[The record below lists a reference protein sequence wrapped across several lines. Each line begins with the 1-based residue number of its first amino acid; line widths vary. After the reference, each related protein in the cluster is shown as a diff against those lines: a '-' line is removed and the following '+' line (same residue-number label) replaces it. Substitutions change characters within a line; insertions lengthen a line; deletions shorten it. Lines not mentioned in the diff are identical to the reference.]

1 MPQWLQDLWYSDQ
14 EACETYI
21 QVNLGQLRW
30 QAEEAIRAKAAAG
43 AQQDAITRAKEAQ
56 AAAEAA
62 AGAVVERAAQRSR
75 SRSPAPRLQPH
86 VSALL
91 HTAREPLRGRGQPPR
106 VKRERE
112 SPAASAAG
120 SRVSRTPLVVQPAQV
135 QRGALAV
142 SEAAEEVEARGRN
155 RSRSRC
161 VFDWC
166 GRGNQLCACCED
178 WVRGHSSRARSQASA
193 KAAALPNGAAGSIQ
207 EHYRRVAAAAAESA
221 AAAEDA
227 ALIAELSWELSG
239 AVAAADA
246 AAAEPRAQPQ
256 PHRYC

>member
-1 MPQWLQDLWYSDQ
+1 MPQWLQDLWYSDR
-14 EACETYI
+14 EACEKYI

-30 QAEEAIRAKAAAG
+30 QAEEAIRAEAAAG

-62 AGAVVERAAQRSR
+62 AGAVVERTALRSR
-75 SRSPAPRLQPH
+75 SRSPAPRLQPR

-91 HTAREPLRGRGQPPR
+91 HTAREPLRGRGQRPR

-112 SPAASAAG
+112 SPSASAAR
-120 SRVSRTPLVVQPAQV
+120 SRVPRTPLVVQPAQV

-142 SEAAEEVEARGRN
+142 SEAAEEEVEARGRN

-166 GRGNQLCACCED
+166 GRGNQLCVFCED

-193 KAAALPNGAAGSIQ
+193 KAAALPHGAAGIFMQ
-207 EHYRRVAAAAAESA
+207 HHRRVAAAAAKSA

-227 ALIAELSWELSG
+227 VLIAELS
-239 AVAAADA
+239 
-246 AAAEPRAQPQ
+246 
-256 PHRYC
+256 